1 MDFGLEQP
9 PRTSYSDLPSYI
21 AYMSHVSTN
30 SKVESLDGGE
40 EDHEIPQGQPTLEI
54 ATWRAIHP
62 VEGVL

>member
-1 MDFGLEQP
+1 
-9 PRTSYSDLPSYI
+9 
-21 AYMSHVSTN
+21 
-30 SKVESLDGGE
+30 VESLDGGE